1 MNAIFEHAFGK
12 FVGKSWRTYN
22 PSEII
27 VCGKLKKKKKKQKK
41 IEVAPITKISSK
53 DLNRKTVKLFTSDF
67 RSVVQ

>member
-27 VCGKLKKKKKKQKK
+27 VCGKLKKKTKNKKKLKLRLSQKYLPK
-41 IEVAPITKISSK
+41 I
-53 DLNRKTVKLFTSDF
+53 
-67 RSVVQ
+67 